1 MKLSEKLKKARE
13 HLEKGQKEMASL
25 VGSGH
30 RSWQGYEQGT
40 SIPGGKVFKSLA
52 NLGFN
57 TNWFFSDDNDVP
69 MMLSDESPSTSAP
82 PQNNNT
88 IPTMPGDSLGMA
100 EGMTILGR
108 IYGSGDQVFV
118 RAINANLHAFNEA
131 LDNKAQAKQAIDQI
145 QAMETRM
152 IRLEARL
159 TKLETENKQLREVS
173 IENNKLK
180 NTG

>member
-1 MKLSEKLKKARE
+1 MLPLGDKIKLARNSLGKTQAEMGKA
-13 HLEKGQKEMASL
+13 
-25 VGSGH
+25 VGKSKRG
-30 RSWQGYEQGT
+30 WQTYEEG
-40 SIPGGKVFKSLA
+40 SAIPGGNVFKELTK
-52 NLGFN
+52 LGFN
-57 TNWFFSDDNDVP
+57 ITWFFSDDVP

-108 IYGSGDQVFV
+108 IYGSGDQVFI

-159 TKLETENKQLREVS
+159 TKLEAENKE
-173 IENNKLK
+173 LK
-180 NTG
+180 KNPPGTPQQQVAG